1 MALTPDIIKPRII
14 AEEFSAAQM
23 NTGFSGQGISML
35 TPVLLELGTEA
46 PKNSNLFER
55 PFTANSF
62 GVRGYSEPG
71 AGQ

>member
-1 MALTPDIIKPRII
+1 RTIPEAYGGYGAEPDIIRSRII

-46 PKNSNLFER
+46 QK
-55 PFTANSF
+55 
-62 GVRGYSEPG
+62 
-71 AGQ
+71 Q